1 MFTPKISI
9 TGMPKD
15 SSSIT
20 IEDITGNSPGDTTG
34 YLQAPYLPQTNTEWY
49 KQVRAQ
55 AIGTTPANL
64 TFFPATDNQE
74 PKATL
79 QYQFQDGVYFVMVFF
94 TKQITGLGYSL
105 SVDLKTLTKTNLDQ
119 WADPLGLFEGVFGLI
134 KSTTE
139 VFNIEDIS
147 SISSVTNTEI
157 VLTDALTGAVAND
170 DLWIVYKASKYIL
183 ITNDGEGKLI
193 KDIGDMALSD
203 ISCGSGCDHEKSS
216 LLFDRMLLKF
226 SAQTNFAC
234 GNYVKA
240 HNAAILLSNSK
251 SLTETCT
258 NCG

>member
-9 TGMPKD
+9 TGIPKD

-20 IEDITGNSPGDTTG
+20 ITDTTGDSPTDATG
-34 YLQAPYLPQTNTEWY
+34 YLQAPYLPQNNTEWY
-49 KQVRAQ
+49 KQVQ
-55 AIGTTPANL
+55 VQYIGGTPADL
-64 TFFPATDNQE
+64 TFFPSTDNQE
-74 PKATL
+74 PTATL
-79 QYQFQDGVYFVMVFF
+79 AYQFLDGVYFVMVFF

-105 SVDLKTLTKTNLDQ
+105 SVDLKTLTKTNADQ
-119 WADPLGLFEGVFGLI
+119 WADPLGLFEGVYGLI

-139 VFNIEDIS
+139 VFDIADVS
-147 SISSVTNTEI
+147 AISSVSNTEI
-157 VLTDALTGAVAND
+157 VLNSALTGAVAND
-170 DLWIVYKASKYIL
+170 DLWVVYKASKYIL

-193 KDIGDMALSD
+193 QDIGDMALSD

-216 LLFDRMLLKF
+216 SLFDRMLLKF

-240 HNAAILLSNSK
+240 HNAAILLSTSK

-258 NCG
+258 TCG

>member
-9 TGMPKD
+9 ASIPKD

-20 IEDITGNSPGDTTG
+20 ITDITGDSPTDDTG

-49 KQVRAQ
+49 KQIQVQ
-55 AIGTTPANL
+55 YIGETPTDL
-64 TFFPATDNQE
+64 IFFPSTDKQE
-74 PKATL
+74 PGATL
-79 QYQFQDGVYFVMVFF
+79 QYQFKDGVYFVMAFF
-94 TKQITGLGYSL
+94 TKQVTGLQYSI
-105 SVDLKTLTKTNLDQ
+105 STDLKTLTKTNADQ
-119 WADPLGLFEGVFGLI
+119 WADPLGLFEGVYGLI
-134 KSTTE
+134 KSANE
-139 VFNIEDIS
+139 VFNIEDVS
-147 SISSVTNTEI
+147 VISSVSNTEI
-157 VLTDALTGAVAND
+157 VLGDALTGAVAND

-193 KDIGDMALSD
+193 KDIGDMALSE

-234 GNYVKA
+234 GNYIKA
-240 HNAAILLSNSK
+240 HNAAILLSTSK